1 MSINKEDKVLY
12 IIGNGFDLNLGLKT
26 SYNNFFEYTGILTM
40 RKVVEELKKNRNI
53 ENYDEVKLSEFI
65 ENLKKHILIDE
76 NDVHLLELKKNIK
89 MQDTEKI
96 RDSMYSFQRKIFIT
110 LKSEKTDNFIDDY
123 GLFVI
128 FLILMET
135 EKDNEWQWVEEKILS
150 YIEELIELLSNNFEE
165 TAMYIKNNL
174 IEVEKKIENF
184 INTIVK
190 EKDVKKAKKIFL
202 KNGDKKIYEN
212 LLKLFEK
219 KIEKY
224 FKNSQEKS
232 EELKND
238 VKNIIYK
245 IEYINF
251 ILQILFT
258 DFEKKIVFESLNL
271 KIVNINNGEKID
283 LKEQLH
289 VFENEFGNYVKKI
302 NEIAKKI
309 IETDFKYKEIENIND
324 FIEIQKFS
332 LKKMEKI
339 FSNTK
344 ESKYVIN
351 FNYTDY
357 LDKIAKKVN
366 IMEIKYIHGDVKYTN
381 NTILVNKDNNRS
393 LRFQKTRDKMTVNN
407 IRETLKYLRKFNNTI
422 NIIKKIQK
430 EIEMTLFLNV
440 FRDKSKILKKL
451 NLEIKINCNNL
462 IKYIKKLCE
471 LGQYG
476 LMMEVENSYILKMLN
491 EEIKEKIK
499 QILDYNN
506 TRNITKFNMESI
518 LLECKESFEKNIE
531 SCTKK
536 INDESAKK
544 NSNIIFGIDKT
555 QIKNFKNELKDFIK
569 SNRRKNMELEWKQLL
584 NEHKFSKIYFYGHSL
599 ADADYTFFEDLF
611 DIVDIVNNKIKLIF
625 LYPKEYPYHE
635 NVKRLIGKYYINKKR
650 NNNLSNNKMIKEFEK
665 YYIEKLEE
673 EEKLELKEI

>member
-76 NDVHLLELKKNIK
+76 NDVYLIELKKNIK

-238 VKNIIYK
+238 IKNIIYK

-258 DFEKKIVFESLNL
+258 DFEKKIVFELLNL

-407 IRETLKYLRKFNNTI
+407 IREILKYLRKFNNII
-422 NIIKKIQK
+422 NITKKIQK

-451 NLEIKINCNNL
+451 NLEIEINCNNL
-462 IKYIKKLCE
+462 IKYIKKLYE

-536 INDESAKK
+536 INDESVKK

-569 SNRRKNMELEWKQLL
+569 SNRRKNMELEWKQLV
-584 NEHKFSKIYFYGHSL
+584 NEHKFTKIYFYGHSL

-611 DIVDIVNNKIKLIF
+611 NMIDITTNSTIKLIF
-625 LYPKEYPYHE
+625 LYSKGYSYEK
-635 NVKRLIGKYYINKKR
+635 NVKKLIGTYY
-650 NNNLSNNKMIKEFEK
+650 FEK
-665 YYIEKLEE
+665 FKSEG
-673 EEKLELKEI
+673 KLELIEV